1 MKEEGVKKN
10 NLCSSYTDYFFI
22 IVVYG
27 NLLHFLEID
36 ISNIFTIISAL

>member
-1 MKEEGVKKN
+1 MKEEGVKKII
-10 NLCSSYTDYFFI
+10 CVVATQIIFFI

-36 ISNIFTIISAL
+36 IGNIFTIISAL